1 MRRSIAELAIIAGLI
16 FLSAFGMVG
25 WVFGGDGD
33 DDKDPVWALNLIDPE
48 GKEDCNFLDVNT

>member
-1 MRRSIAELAIIAGLI
+1 
-16 FLSAFGMVG
+16 MVG

-48 GKEDCNFLDVNT
+48 GREDCNFLDVNT